1 MNERLFPAREAIVW
15 TLCFLTVAAV
25 LVWTGFTSSDPDSGL
40 YAGLAD
46 RLAAQPLNRWLAPEW
61 WGFWPEAH
69 MTGLFREH
77 PAGVLLLPAALT
89 KIGIPAAQGAYI
101 VGAGAGL
108 ASLLLMAALIRRF
121 ASRVDARVAL
131 VLLQLMPVAF
141 IFRIRAN
148 HEYPM
153 LVCLLIALH
162 GLVFAS
168 TGRLW
173 AAIILVGLGLSGGLI
188 IKGVF
193 VAKILLAIAVWI
205 ALKPMDTRGARWRG
219 TVAAIA
225 GVLVMGAVALAYDEA
240 YRAATSEP
248 FWSLYWQRQLGP
260 LTDVG
265 KFDVIFT
272 FARNVLFYLSR
283 IVWHPAPWSIAL
295 VLAGWRM
302 RGHFTERW
310 RAIPE
315 PGRKGLLFAL
325 SFAGLAMLLV
335 SPASRYA
342 ERYAFPSTHAVAC
355 AGVVSVSQ
363 VWPSITAAIARLDR
377 RIPALPA
384 LVWLAL
390 ALLRLGAG
398 SLLPRIS

>member
-1 MNERLFPAREAIVW
+1 M
-15 TLCFLTVAAV
+15 
-25 LVWTGFTSSDPDSGL
+25 
-40 YAGLAD
+40 AG
-46 RLAAQPLNRWLAPEW
+46 
-61 WGFWPEAH
+61 
-69 MTGLFREH
+69 
-77 PAGVLLLPAALT
+77 
-89 KIGIPAAQGAYI
+89 
-101 VGAGAGL
+101 
-108 ASLLLMAALIRRF
+108 
-121 ASRVDARVAL
+121 
-131 VLLQLMPVAF
+131 
-141 IFRIRAN
+141 
-148 HEYPM
+148 
-153 LVCLLIALH
+153 
-162 GLVFAS
+162 
-168 TGRLW
+168 
-173 AAIILVGLGLSGGLI
+173 
-188 IKGVF
+188 
-193 VAKILLAIAVWI
+193 
-205 ALKPMDTRGARWRG
+205 
-219 TVAAIA
+219 
-225 GVLVMGAVALAYDEA
+225 VALAYDEA

-260 LTDVG
+260 LGDVG

-283 IVWHPAPWSIAL
+283 ILWHPAPWSIAL

-315 PGRKGLLFAL
+315 PGRNGLLFAL

-342 ERYAFPSTHAVAC
+342 ERYAFPSTHAIAC